1 MEWDQKNNETSWWFS
16 ENVKRKNEIH
26 EFHVWKNLQK
36 SVWIEIKQYFLSML
50 SLISVCD

>member
-16 ENVKRKNEIH
+16 ENVKRKNEIR